1 MESYLLGID
10 FLCPFSRVNDYWWI
24 EGNTVSICYCCPAID
39 WCNIFAY
46 SVSDKNV
53 ERKRLLERRENKSS
67 GTIKFPNFIGNAF
80 QNFCFLI
87 TLM

>member
-1 MESYLLGID
+1 MESYLLG
-10 FLCPFSRVNDYWWI
+10 S
-24 EGNTVSICYCCPAID
+24 D
-39 WCNIFAY
+39 WCMIFAY

-67 GTIKFPNFIGNAF
+67 GTIKFPNFIGDAF